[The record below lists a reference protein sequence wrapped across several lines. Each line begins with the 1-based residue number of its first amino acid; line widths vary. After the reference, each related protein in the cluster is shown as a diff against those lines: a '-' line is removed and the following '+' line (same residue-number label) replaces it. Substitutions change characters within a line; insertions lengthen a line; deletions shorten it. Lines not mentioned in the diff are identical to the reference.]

1 MLAIELLHLLLKKAQ
16 EMELLGHL
24 AKSCERFRISLYADD
39 VALFIR
45 PMQQDLQITQQI
57 LTIFTEASCLKINL
71 EKPNFT
77 QFSVGTL
84 TWDFSPLRTLCY
96 PLSPAN
102 IWGSPF
108 ISRNP
113 QEQCCNP

>member
-71 EKPNFT
+71 EKTKF
-77 QFSVGTL
+77 
-84 TWDFSPLRTLCY
+84 Y
-96 PLSPAN
+96 PIQCGNIDLGFLSSQNLVLSSFPCKYLGLPVHFKKSTRAML
-102 IWGSPF
+102 
-108 ISRNP
+108 
-113 QEQCCNP
+113 